1 MPSIFFTLYL
11 RSPRTVIVTL
21 AMRGSAHAHGYSQDT
36 NLISAL
42 PFTLMRGYHRHNHEK
57 NPAKTL
63 GLDPEVQ
70 AEVKNTQNG
79 RRNFPFSALKT
90 LG

>member
-1 MPSIFFTLYL
+1 M
-11 RSPRTVIVTL
+11 
-21 AMRGSAHAHGYSQDT
+21 DT
-36 NLISAL
+36 I
-42 PFTLMRGYHRHNHEK
+42 TEK

-79 RRNFPFSALKT
+79 RRNFPFYALKT